1 MKPLFAIPGDKAL
14 EQSVYLIKEITQPYF
29 STEFHFHHECQL
41 VYVVESAGRR
51 IIGDNIEYFESGEL
65 IFVGSNTPHVWHN
78 EQKYFEGTDQLQAR
92 SLALYISPGLLLEH
106 LEPFGSTGA
115 VKTWL
120 KKAQRGI
127 QFSGKAKEEIL
138 LLMQQMLQ
146 QDNLQQTISFF
157 TLLQKMMTAREYR
170 LLAGTNYV
178 NLYNDKDQSRMDD
191 IFKYIF
197 RHFKR
202 DIPLAEIAAIAGIN
216 VHSFCRFFKSRTQK
230 SFTHFV
236 NELRIGY
243 ACRLLQ
249 EKEMSMA
256 DLSNKC
262 GYRNTTHFNR
272 FFKKIKGKTPREY
285 RKDVVVYSAED

>member
-1 MKPLFAIPGDKAL
+1 MKPFFAIPGDKAL
-14 EQSVYLIKEITQPYF
+14 EQRVFLVKEITQPYF

-78 EQKYFEGTDQLQAR
+78 EQKYFEGKDKLQAR
-92 SLALYISPGLLLEH
+92 SLALYISPDLLVEH
-106 LEPFGSTGA
+106 LDPFGNVSA
-115 VKTWL
+115 VKNWL

-127 QFSGKAKEEIL
+127 QFYGNAKTAIL
-138 LLMQQMLQ
+138 TLMQQMLRE
-146 QDNLQQTISFF
+146 QDLPQTISFM
-157 TLLQKMMTAREYR
+157 TLLQKMMVTKEYR

-178 NLYNDKDQSRMDD
+178 NLYSDKDQSRMDNV
-191 IFKYIF
+191 FKYIF

-202 DIPLAEIAAIAGIN
+202 DIPLSEIAAIAGIN

-256 DLSNKC
+256 ELSNKC

-272 FFKKIKGKTPREY
+272 FFKKIKGKTPRDYKREISQL
-285 RKDVVVYSAED
+285 D

>member
-1 MKPLFAIPGDKAL
+1 MKPLFAIPGDNAL
-14 EQSVYLIKEITQPYF
+14 EQRVYLVKEITQPYF
-29 STEFHFHHECQL
+29 STEFHFHDECQL

-65 IFVGSNTPHVWHN
+65 IFVGSGTPHVWHN
-78 EQKYFEGTDQLQAR
+78 EQKYFEGKELQAR
-92 SLALYISPGLLLEH
+92 SLAMYVSPALLLEH
-106 LEPFGSTGA
+106 LGPFGNTAS
-115 VKTWL
+115 VKAWL

-127 QFSGKAKEEIL
+127 QFYGKAKADIL
-138 LLMQQMLQ
+138 ALMQQMLQ
-146 QDNLQQTISFF
+146 QQDLQQTISFM
-157 TLLQKMMTAREYR
+157 TLLQKMMGTKEYR
-170 LLAGTNYV
+170 LLAGSNYV

-191 IFKYIF
+191 IFKFIF

-202 DIPLAEIAAIAGIN
+202 DIPLSEIAAIAGIN

-249 EKEMSMA
+249 EKEMSMVE
-256 DLSNKC
+256 LSNKC

-285 RKDVVVYSAED
+285 KKDVSLLG

>member
-1 MKPLFAIPGDKAL
+1 MKPFFAIPGDKAL
-14 EQSVYLIKEITQPYF
+14 EQRVFLVKEITQPYF

-78 EQKYFEGTDQLQAR
+78 EQKYFEGKDKLQAR
-92 SLALYISPGLLLEH
+92 SLALYISPDLLVEH
-106 LEPFGSTGA
+106 LDPFGNVSA
-115 VKTWL
+115 VKNWL

-127 QFSGKAKEEIL
+127 QFYGNAKTAIL
-138 LLMQQMLQ
+138 TLMQQMLRE
-146 QDNLQQTISFF
+146 QDLPQTISFM
-157 TLLQKMMTAREYR
+157 TLLQKMMVTKEYR

-178 NLYNDKDQSRMDD
+178 NLYSDKDQSRMDNV
-191 IFKYIF
+191 FKYIF

-202 DIPLAEIAAIAGIN
+202 DIPLSEIAAIAGIN

-256 DLSNKC
+256 ELSNKC

-272 FFKKIKGKTPREY
+272 FFKKIKGKTPRDYKRENSQL
-285 RKDVVVYSAED
+285 D

>member
-14 EQSVYLIKEITQPYF
+14 EQRVFLVKEITQPYF

-78 EQKYFEGTDQLQAR
+78 EQKYFEGKDKLQAR
-92 SLALYISPGLLLEH
+92 SLALYISPDLLVEH
-106 LEPFGSTGA
+106 LDPFGNVSA
-115 VKTWL
+115 VKNWL

-127 QFSGKAKEEIL
+127 QFYGSAKAAIL
-138 LLMQQMLQ
+138 ALMQQMLLE
-146 QDNLQQTISFF
+146 QDLPQTISFM
-157 TLLQKMMTAREYR
+157 TLLQKMMATKEYR

-178 NLYNDKDQSRMDD
+178 NLYSDKDQSRMDD

-202 DIPLAEIAAIAGIN
+202 DIPLSEIAAIAGIN

-249 EKEMSMA
+249 EKEMSMVE
-256 DLSNKC
+256 LSNKC

-272 FFKKIKGKTPREY
+272 FFKKIKGKTPRDYKREISQL
-285 RKDVVVYSAED
+285 D

>member
-14 EQSVYLIKEITQPYF
+14 EQKVYLIKEITQPYF

-51 IIGDNIEYFESGEL
+51 IIGDNISYFESGEL
-65 IFVGSNTPHVWHN
+65 IFVGSGTPHVWHN
-78 EQKYFEGTDQLQAR
+78 EQKYFEGKDKLQAR
-92 SLALYISPGLLLEH
+92 SLALYISPDLLVEH
-106 LEPFGSTGA
+106 LSPFANTST

-127 QFSGKAKEEIL
+127 QFHGKAKAEIL
-138 LLMQQMLQ
+138 ALMRQMLEQ
-146 QDNLQQTISFF
+146 QDLLQTISFM
-157 TLLQKMMTAREYR
+157 TLMQKMMATKEYK

-202 DIPLAEIAAIAGIN
+202 DIPLSEIAAVAGIN

-249 EKEMSMA
+249 EKEMSMVE
-256 DLSNKC
+256 LSNKC

-285 RKDVVVYSAED
+285 KREVTSLD

>member
-14 EQSVYLIKEITQPYF
+14 EERVYQVKEITQPYF
-29 STEFHFHHECQL
+29 STEFHFHDECQL

-51 IIGDNIEYFESGEL
+51 MIGDNVTYFESGEL
-65 IFVGSNTPHVWHN
+65 IFVGSGTPHVWHN
-78 EQKYFEGTDQLQAR
+78 EQKYFEGKDQLQAR
-92 SLALYISPGLLLEH
+92 SLAMYVSPDLLLEH
-106 LEPFGSTGA
+106 LAPFGNISH
-115 VKTWL
+115 VKAWL
-120 KKAQRGI
+120 KKSQRGI
-127 QFSGKAKEEIL
+127 EFYGKAKADIVA
-138 LLMQQMLQ
+138 LMRQMLQ
-146 QDNLQQTISFF
+146 QQDLPQTITFI
-157 TLLQKMMTAREYR
+157 TLLQSMMSAKECR
-170 LLAGTNYV
+170 LLASPNYV

-191 IFKYIF
+191 IFKFIF

-202 DIPLAEIAAIAGIN
+202 DIPLSEIAAVAGIN

-249 EKEMSMA
+249 EKEMPMME
-256 DLSNKC
+256 LSAKC
-262 GYRNTTHFNR
+262 GYNNTTHFNR

-285 RKDVVVYSAED
+285 KKEVSHMG

>member
-1 MKPLFAIPGDKAL
+1 MKPLFAIPGDNAL
-14 EQSVYLIKEITQPYF
+14 EQRVYLVKEITQPYF
-29 STEFHFHHECQL
+29 STEFHFHNECQL

-65 IFVGSNTPHVWHN
+65 IFVGSETPHVWHN
-78 EQKYFEGTDQLQAR
+78 EQKYFEGKDKLQAR
-92 SLALYISPGLLLEH
+92 SIAMYVSPDLLLEH
-106 LEPFGSTGA
+106 LEPFGNISN
-115 VKTWL
+115 VKAWL
-120 KKAQRGI
+120 KKSQRGI
-127 QFSGKAKEEIL
+127 QFYGKAKTEIL
-138 LLMQQMLQ
+138 ALMQQMLQ
-146 QDNLQQTISFF
+146 EQDLQQTISFI
-157 TLLQKMMTAREYR
+157 TLLQKMMATKEYR

-191 IFKYIF
+191 IFKFIF

-202 DIPLAEIAAIAGIN
+202 DIPLSEIAAIAGIN

-249 EKEMSMA
+249 EKEMSMME
-256 DLSNKC
+256 LSVKC
-262 GYRNTTHFNR
+262 GYNNTTHFNR

-285 RKDVVVYSAED
+285 KKDVSLLG

>member
-1 MKPLFAIPGDKAL
+1 MKPLFAIPGDNAL
-14 EQSVYLIKEITQPYF
+14 EQRVYLIKEITQPYF
-29 STEFHFHHECQL
+29 STEFHFHNECQL

-65 IFVGSNTPHVWHN
+65 IFVGSGTPHVWHN
-78 EQKYFEGTDQLQAR
+78 EQKYFEGKDKLQAR
-92 SLALYISPGLLLEH
+92 SLAMYVSPELLLEH
-106 LEPFGSTGA
+106 LAPFGNISN
-115 VKTWL
+115 VKAWL
-120 KKAQRGI
+120 KKSQRGI
-127 QFSGKAKEEIL
+127 QFQGKVKTEIL
-138 LLMQQMLQ
+138 ALMQQMLRE
-146 QDNLQQTISFF
+146 QDLQQTISFI
-157 TLLQKMMTAREYR
+157 TLLQKMMTTKEYR

-178 NLYNDKDQSRMDD
+178 NLYNDNDQSRMDD
-191 IFKYIF
+191 IFKFIF

-202 DIPLAEIAAIAGIN
+202 DIPLSEIAAIAGIN

-249 EKEMSMA
+249 EKEMSMME
-256 DLSNKC
+256 LSVKC
-262 GYRNTTHFNR
+262 GYNNTTHFNR

-285 RKDVVVYSAED
+285 KKDVSQLG

>member
-14 EQSVYLIKEITQPYF
+14 EQRVYLVKEITQPYF
-29 STEFHFHHECQL
+29 STEFHFHNECQL

-65 IFVGSNTPHVWHN
+65 IFVGSGTPHVWHN
-78 EQKYFEGTDQLQAR
+78 EQKYFEGKDKLQAR
-92 SLALYISPGLLLEH
+92 SIALYVSPELLLEH
-106 LEPFGSTGA
+106 LGPFGNISN
-115 VKTWL
+115 VKAWL
-120 KKAQRGI
+120 KKSQRGI
-127 QFSGKAKEEIL
+127 QFYGKAKAEIL
-138 LLMQQMLQ
+138 ALMQQMLQ
-146 QDNLQQTISFF
+146 EQDLQQTISFIM
-157 TLLQKMMTAREYR
+157 LLQKMMATKEYR

-191 IFKYIF
+191 IFKFIF

-202 DIPLAEIAAIAGIN
+202 DIPLSEIAAIAGIN

-249 EKEMSMA
+249 EKEMSMME
-256 DLSNKC
+256 LSVKC
-262 GYRNTTHFNR
+262 GYNNTTHFNR

-285 RKDVVVYSAED
+285 KKDVLQLG

>member
-1 MKPLFAIPGDKAL
+1 MKPLFAIPGDNAL
-14 EQSVYLIKEITQPYF
+14 EQRVYLVKEITQPYF
-29 STEFHFHHECQL
+29 STEFHFHDECQL

-65 IFVGSNTPHVWHN
+65 IFVGSGTPHVWHN
-78 EQKYFEGTDQLQAR
+78 EQKYFEGKELQAR
-92 SLALYISPGLLLEH
+92 SLAMYVSPALLLEH
-106 LEPFGSTGA
+106 LDPFGNTAS
-115 VKTWL
+115 VKAWL

-127 QFSGKAKEEIL
+127 QFYGKAKADIL
-138 LLMQQMLQ
+138 ALMQQMLQ
-146 QDNLQQTISFF
+146 QQDLHQTISFM
-157 TLLQKMMTAREYR
+157 TLLQKMMGTKEYR
-170 LLAGTNYV
+170 LLAGSNYV

-191 IFKYIF
+191 IFKFIF

-202 DIPLAEIAAIAGIN
+202 DIPLSEIAAIAGIN

-249 EKEMSMA
+249 EKEMSMVE
-256 DLSNKC
+256 LSNKC

-285 RKDVVVYSAED
+285 KKDVSLLG

>member
-1 MKPLFAIPGDKAL
+1 MKPLFAIPGDNAL
-14 EQSVYLIKEITQPYF
+14 EQRVYLVKEITQPYF
-29 STEFHFHHECQL
+29 STEFHFHNECQL

-65 IFVGSNTPHVWHN
+65 IFVGSGTPHVWHN
-78 EQKYFEGTDQLQAR
+78 EQKYFEGKDKLQAR
-92 SLALYISPGLLLEH
+92 SLAMYVLPELLLEH
-106 LEPFGSTGA
+106 LGPFGNINN

-120 KKAQRGI
+120 KKSQRGI
-127 QFSGKAKEEIL
+127 QFYGKVKAEIL
-138 LLMQQMLQ
+138 ALMQQMLQ
-146 QDNLQQTISFF
+146 EQDLQQTISFI
-157 TLLQKMMTAREYR
+157 TLLQKMMTTKEYR

-191 IFKYIF
+191 IFKFIF

-202 DIPLAEIAAIAGIN
+202 DIPLSEIAAIAGIN

-249 EKEMSMA
+249 EKEMSMME
-256 DLSNKC
+256 LSVKC
-262 GYRNTTHFNR
+262 GYNNTTHFNR

-285 RKDVVVYSAED
+285 KKDVSQLG